1 MKKQSYSSSV
11 KQVSSIGDSD
21 GYRNAKGPNPGA
33 KPPIFLL
40 PEQSPNPLLI
50 GVKDDAMFFLTITCK
65 LKANFLRICV
75 EKRHTT
81 FQNKKFFLLNLGEWL
96 SNKLMKSNLSVSRK
110 TFLNIF
116 HKS

>member
-50 GVKDDAMFFLTITCK
+50 GVKDDAMFLVSNNNMQAK
-65 LKANFLRICV
+65 G
-75 EKRHTT
+75 
-81 FQNKKFFLLNLGEWL
+81 KF
-96 SNKLMKSNLSVSRK
+96 S
-110 TFLNIF
+110 
-116 HKS
+116 